1 MTAAPRGA
9 PLALPRRAR
18 ELPPTA
24 GLPLTW
30 RDLWAGAGD
39 LEGAIGAQL
48 GIPRPILTCSGSA
61 ALIVALRALA
71 ERAPG
76 RNRVVIPAYTC
87 PLVALAVQQAGLVP
101 VACDTAPGSFNF
113 DLAALQRLCDA
124 RTLALVPTHLG
135 GRVADVAT
143 AVALARSA
151 GAFVIEDAAQAL
163 GAQAGGRSVGLAGD
177 VGFFSL
183 AVGKGLTT
191 YEGGL
196 LFAAD
201 AQLQADLR
209 QAAARWLP
217 TSRSWEWRRSA
228 ELIGY
233 AALYGPRGL
242 RWAYGRPLRRAL
254 QRGDPVAAVG
264 DDFALPLPQHRMG
277 RWRRAVGA
285 HAAARLPQF
294 LADTRAQA
302 TRHLAQLQ
310 ALPGVRVLEDPARAA
325 GTWPFFLLL
334 AADGAR
340 RDAALARLWASG
352 YGVSRLFIHALP
364 DYAYLRQIEA
374 PAGAVQ
380 ARDFA
385 ARSFSI
391 GNSLWL
397 QDADMEQICA
407 VLRATCA

>member
-1 MTAAPRGA
+1 MKAAVCGAPRG
-9 PLALPRRAR
+9 LPRRAQ

-24 GLPLTW
+24 GLPLAW
-30 RDLWAGAGD
+30 SDLWPGAGD
-39 LEGAIGAQL
+39 LEGAVAIQL

-71 ERAPG
+71 ERRPG
-76 RNRVVIPAYTC
+76 RERVVIPAYTC

-101 VACDTAPGSFNF
+101 VACDTAPGSFHF
-113 DLAALQRLCDA
+113 DPAALQQVCDA

-143 AVALARSA
+143 AVALARGA

-163 GAQAGGRSVGLAGD
+163 GAKVGGRSVGLAGD

-201 AQLQADLR
+201 AQLHAALQR
-209 QAAARWLP
+209 AAARWLP
-217 TSRSWEWRRSA
+217 PSRSWEWRRTV

-233 AALYGPRGL
+233 ALLYGPHGL
-242 RWAYGRPLRRAL
+242 RWAYGRPLRQAL
-254 QRGDPVAAVG
+254 RRGDAVAAVG
-264 DDFALPLPQHRMG
+264 DDFCLPLPQHRMG
-277 RWRRAVGA
+277 NWRRTVGA
-285 HAAARLPQF
+285 RAAVRLPHF
-294 LADTRAQA
+294 LAATRAQA
-302 TRHLAQLQ
+302 ARYLERLR
-310 ALPGVRVLEDPARAA
+310 ALPGIRVLEDAAGSA

-334 AADGAR
+334 ADDGAR
-340 RDAALARLWASG
+340 RDAALQRLWTSG

-364 DYAYLRQIEA
+364 DYAYLQRIAA

-397 QDADMEQICA
+397 READMEHICA
-407 VLRATCA
+407 VLRAVCN